1 MSHSPLGKDATVRH
15 VRRAARTLGPDASL
29 GAAASDQIQA
39 HGHARSHSVQL
50 QRGSEDAAAGAR
62 RATMSA
68 AAVTPGALACPVCGV
83 QAGTLQQLNMHL
95 DEMHFSSETA
105 ASADRARLT
114 STFTQQRRAAVS
126 AARLADN
133 RTERRLERLA
143 AANGSTRVVAWESD
157 AAVHACPLCERRFGL
172 LAERR
177 HHCRVCGRVVC
188 AHCSSHVELASQA
201 VRVCADC
208 LRAVV
213 RIRTR
218 LAPPLP
224 PATGLIGLY
233 ELMREGMRAADAL
246 LPAFNALLARATPD
260 LARAAVLRR
269 RLTTAFGEADRA
281 SKRIAALPHESPTA
295 LRLHSAIRRAAVQYL
310 QTHMFTLSLVP
321 SAKSLSSPSSSTTES
336 PPPPSLPPPHSL
348 PLPPLVDAEPP
359 PVSPSPSSS
368 TTKSG
373 GGFAASL
380 LSYVIAPR
388 TLVAKPQEETTA
400 TPPQADAQK
409 EARLAAM
416 SQEEKLLSLDVLRD
430 QRLRVQGYIS
440 EAQRERRLED
450 AMSLQVS
457 LDDLDAE
464 LSIIERN
471 L

>member
-1 MSHSPLGKDATVRH
+1 
-15 VRRAARTLGPDASL
+15 
-29 GAAASDQIQA
+29 
-39 HGHARSHSVQL
+39 
-50 QRGSEDAAAGAR
+50 
-62 RATMSA
+62 MSA

-105 ASADRARLT
+105 ASADRARYNTARQDDLGDVVGAIAGFFRGGGSSSSSNVSRHAVVGKTRRESSEGAWRSLT